1 MGGLLVHLHL
11 YYQDQTDFFMSLLS
25 NIIIPYE
32 LVVTLTDDNPE
43 VCGKILSRKPDARI
57 MLTDNCGYDVY
68 PFFQAMKEYDLSR
81 FDYILKLHTKNSNG
95 NLTLNHLHYKGYGF
109 RDNLVGPLVG
119 SQKNFRKALDA
130 ISSPRVGMVCSR
142 YFLLRKESQQNRSNT
157 MKLCGEYGIPYE
169 DDVAFCAG
177 TMFLCRS
184 EIVQFLLKMDH
195 SADDYG
201 NRLRTGNAG
210 TLAHSMETMFGIVCR
225 HLGYVIKGVKGS
237 CSYYSRVFF
246 WKLLY
251 HKDIRWIRSH

>member
-1 MGGLLVHLHL
+1 
-11 YYQDQTDFFMSLLS
+11 
-25 NIIIPYE
+25 
-32 LVVTLTDDNPE
+32 
-43 VCGKILSRKPDARI
+43 
-57 MLTDNCGYDVY
+57 
-68 PFFQAMKEYDLSR
+68 
-81 FDYILKLHTKNSNG
+81 
-95 NLTLNHLHYKGYGF
+95 
-109 RDNLVGPLVG
+109 
-119 SQKNFRKALDA
+119 
-130 ISSPRVGMVCSR
+130 
-142 YFLLRKESQQNRSNT
+142 

-169 DDVAFCAG
+169 DNVAFCAG

-251 HKDIRWIRSH
+251 HKDICWIRSH